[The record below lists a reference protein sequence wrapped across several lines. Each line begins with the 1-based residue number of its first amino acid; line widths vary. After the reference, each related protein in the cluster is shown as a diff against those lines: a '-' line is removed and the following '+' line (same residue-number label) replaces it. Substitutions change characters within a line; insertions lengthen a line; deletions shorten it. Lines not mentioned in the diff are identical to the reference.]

1 MTLTHVVTVRDTV
14 TLRRDLSATGYVGA
28 VHPDGVTVR
37 VSWEGGAGVSTLEN
51 IADLF
56 YILPA
61 DHVGERHTVDLRP
74 GVPTACGAGV
84 FTWTDEYGDEYAGSC
99 THPAGHDGDC
109 AVSIDNVVEVTRH
122 YSDGTEYVETFTRS
136 AAGEYTTAAGEIVEA
151 TDAVSLRAAVESI
164 DAHYGVDYVET
175 DERCV
180 ACGEPVDYC
189 QGHGEIGDPVGRA
202 ILDAHDDGDHNN
214 CHPLGCDDAPRSYWY
229 RFNRPMEREHYV
241 GDLDGLAYHVARLLT
256 VRTVRLLDDGRMVD
270 AGCGMT
276 VGEYGEL

>member
-37 VSWEGGAGVSTLEN
+37 VSWEGGVGVSTLEN

-74 GVPTACGAGV
+74 GVPTVCGEHIV
-84 FTWTDEYGDEYAGSC
+84 EYSEEYGDDEYVGTCAQS
-99 THPAGHDGDC
+99 AGHDGEHT
-109 AVSIDNVVEVTRH
+109 VSVERGGYDNGLPV
-122 YSDGTEYVETFTRS
+122 DGL
-136 AAGEYTTAAGEIVEA
+136 
-151 TDAVSLRAAVESI
+151 D
-164 DAHYGVDYVET
+164 

>member
-74 GVPTACGAGV
+74 GVPTVCGAGV

-109 AVSIDNVVEVTRH
+109 AVSIDGL
-122 YSDGTEYVETFTRS
+122 DGLD
-136 AAGEYTTAAGEIVEA
+136 GL
-151 TDAVSLRAAVESI
+151 D
-164 DAHYGVDYVET
+164 